1 MQTIP
6 PEGSRGFD
14 VDRFVL
20 KIMSVDHQAKSGD
33 SGVFGEDTQ
42 VVFFDYTEGVW
53 CYVHHL
59 TLLDI
64 HARGYVRPMCLTYAT
79 RDNHKIMANFQA
91 VLASFTDVSNLLK
104 TGNYELFRDDLKVK
118 TCCCCCCYYCFIF
131 FASHATITCRSAWRI

>member
-1 MQTIP
+1 VGDEKQPPFFFRSLLSGCSPFVSLQTIP
-6 PEGSRGFD
+6 PNGTGDFD

-42 VVFFDYTEGVW
+42 VVFSDHLEGVW

-64 HARGYVRPMCLTYAT
+64 HARGT
-79 RDNHKIMANFQA
+79 HGF
-91 VLASFTDVSNLLK
+91 
-104 TGNYELFRDDLKVK
+104 G
-118 TCCCCCCYYCFIF
+118 
-131 FASHATITCRSAWRI
+131 